1 MSWDIVMALAQAEL
15 GLFILPTLLNK
26 TAYVPRF
33 SSGGIA
39 VGLAVVTIALFVG
52 FDAPT
57 SAAVAGLSAL
67 GWALVFA
74 FRGKREG
81 G

>member
-1 MSWDIVMALAQAEL
+1 MSWDLVMALAQAEL
-15 GLFILPTLLNK
+15 GLFLLPTLLNK
-26 TAYVPRF
+26 AAYMPRF

-39 VGLAVVTIALFVG
+39 AGLVVVTVALFVG

-67 GWALVFA
+67 GWALIFA
-74 FRGKREG
+74 LRGTERED
-81 G
+81 